1 MGRPAFPP
9 TPKIDGKTRDYKE
22 EPQRTRRR
30 AAYPNHGETLMD
42 ALRNTFQQAIM
53 PDPNGPPRLA
63 DRFEVEVL
71 DDGQIR
77 WNLWHAG
84 HRIYSATVD
93 RGQIPAVMQATGQ
106 LANTTAIAREEGI
119 DDAQTDE

>member
-1 MGRPAFPP
+1 
-9 TPKIDGKTRDYKE
+9 
-22 EPQRTRRR
+22 
-30 AAYPNHGETLMD
+30 MD